1 MLEKL
6 HIKNFALI
14 EELMF
19 EPPNGLSVITGETG
33 AGKSI
38 MFDALGLALGDRAD
52 QIQFFNQ
59 DSKCVIEAYFNVD
72 IQLKELFLE
81 HELDFETQSIFRR
94 ELLPNGKSRLFVN
107 DTPTKLNV
115 AKEVG
120 SKLISIHNQHESIGL
135 FSPSSLL
142 LILDEFA
149 QALSLRR
156 DHEKTFNELKEIR
169 KQISRK
175 QDELSK
181 QSTEN
186 DYLNFLLNELEELN
200 LSDED
205 SNIESQ
211 LGILTN
217 AEEIKSLAYEASNRL
232 LLEELGILTKLEEV
246 KSNLVK
252 IGQLNPES
260 DLHRRAESLLIELK
274 DLAQEL
280 IQVAEQTDLD
290 EERLQIVQERF
301 HLLQQLY
308 SKHGVSSVDELMDK
322 MDTIALQLNKSS
334 NLDDEIQELISKEG
348 KISGQLNEIQT
359 KLSKIRK
366 EASFDLQARL
376 LNLLSELELPNAVLK
391 IELTEVETHSFGRDK
406 VQLLFSSNQN
416 LEASVVT
423 NAASGGE
430 LSRLAL
436 AVKSIVAGEISTLI
450 FDEIDTGVS
459 GRVSKKIGSMLKNIS
474 SKYQV
479 ISITHSPQV
488 AASADHHF
496 FVSKNIDN
504 HITSTVLRRL
514 GPDDRVE
521 SLAQMLSGEHVTEE
535 AKANAQILLN
545 R

>member
-14 EELMF
+14 EELNF

-59 DSKCVIEAYFNVD
+59 DSKCVIEAYFNID
-72 IQLKELFLE
+72 AHLKELFLQ
-81 HELDFETQSIFRR
+81 HELDFEPQSIFRR
-94 ELLPNGKSRLFVN
+94 ELLSNGKSRLFIN

-149 QALSLRR
+149 QALSLRS

-169 KQISRK
+169 KQISQK

-211 LGILTN
+211 LGVLTN

-232 LLEELGILTKLEEV
+232 MLEELGILTKLEEV
-246 KSNLVK
+246 RSNLVK

-280 IQVAEQTDLD
+280 IQVAEQTELD

-308 SKHGVSSVDELMDK
+308 AKHGVSSVDELIDK
-322 MDTIALQLNKSS
+322 MNAIALQLNESS
-334 NLDDEIQELISKEG
+334 NLDDEIQELISKEE
-348 KISGQLNEIQT
+348 KISGQLSEIQT
-359 KLSKIRK
+359 KLSKIRR
-366 EASFDLQARL
+366 EASFDLQTRL
-376 LNLLSELELPNAVLK
+376 LDLLNELELPNAVLK
-391 IELTEVETHSFGRDK
+391 IELAEVETHSFGNDK

-436 AVKSIVAGEISTLI
+436 AIKSIVAGEISTLI
-450 FDEIDTGVS
+450 FDEIDSGVS

-496 FVSKNIDN
+496 FVSKSIDN
-504 HITSTVLRRL
+504 HVTSTVLRRL

-521 SLAQMLSGEHVTEE
+521 SLAQMLSGEHVTQE
-535 AKANAQILLN
+535 AKANAKTLLN